1 MSSSDT
7 TKMTQDSKKHGG
19 GSHRNQLPPMSTT
32 SVDGQPPSSGPNDIE
47 HLKNELDREKKNRFV
62 IRSPHSF
69 VYKLIDFISRYRNQ
83 IQGEYADLK
92 RQMEEFTVSVEEAK
106 KNPVSKYDPLIAK
119 QSYFNDTLS
128 KQV

>member
-32 SVDGQPPSSGPNDIE
+32 SADGQPPSSGPNDIE
-47 HLKNELDREKKNRFV
+47 HLKSELDREKKNRFV
-62 IRSPHSF
+62 CQPHR
-69 VYKLIDFISRYRNQ
+69 FIFKADSTSVLRYRNQ

-92 RQMEEFTVSVEEAK
+92 RQMEEFTASVEEAK
-106 KNPVSKYDPLIAK
+106 KNPVSKFDPLIAK